1 MGFLFDKSQRDMF
14 ADFYNICQKYW
25 NIPDTQEE
33 IDKYWDNLMI
43 EVELFNM
50 KHKEIRLEWYMME
63 AFLTTQEMKEMEKR
77 SNERNNISGSNDIS
91 VSSSA

>member
-1 MGFLFDKSQRDMF
+1 MLDGCSNTPLQEAVIAEKV
-14 ADFYNICQKYW
+14 
-25 NIPDTQEE
+25 PGTQEE